1 MDGVIRIELCWVR
14 ASLGSRPEGLTVR
27 VQAVR
32 SKHAKQVTNVMIEV
46 AIKLFTSH
54 LDTRL
59 EASILFKFHDCS
71 YFVHLI
77 EGTR

>member
-1 MDGVIRIELCWVR
+1 
-14 ASLGSRPEGLTVR
+14 VR

-54 LDTRL
+54 LNTRL
-59 EASILFKFHDCS
+59 EASILFKFHDCC

-77 EGTR
+77 EDTR